1 VFPKLKFKPKIK
13 IKSPIE
19 LQHHK
24 KENEGLPLRIHIYFT
39 LKPAHISFKALIL
52 PNCIVII
59 TKIIR
64 SLDALS
70 ISPFLV
76 IDDNT
81 IWLKERDVYI
91 QQFSEELPLDVCI
104 VKEERPQMPLHTH
117 LQELPLNLCIN
128 TLCTSVKRIIP

>member
-1 VFPKLKFKPKIK
+1 MSFNTIYKQMRAFLWVFTF
-13 IKSPIE
+13 
-19 LQHHK
+19 
-24 KENEGLPLRIHIYFT
+24 IYSY
-39 LKPAHISFKALIL
+39 KPAHILLKALIC

-81 IWLKERDVYI
+81 IWLSKR
-91 QQFSEELPLDVCI
+91 DVCI
-104 VKEERPQMPLHTH
+104 QQSSEK
-117 LQELPLNLCIN
+117 LPLNVCIVN
-128 TLCTSVKRIIP
+128 